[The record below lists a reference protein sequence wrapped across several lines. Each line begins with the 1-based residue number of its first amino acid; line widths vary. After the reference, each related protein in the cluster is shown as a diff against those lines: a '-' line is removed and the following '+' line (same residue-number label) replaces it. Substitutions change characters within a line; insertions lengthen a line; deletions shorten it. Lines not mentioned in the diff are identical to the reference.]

1 MTRTV
6 VWSRDALD
14 DLAAQLAYIAAD
26 NLDAAHRVAA
36 RIGDAGAA
44 LGAIPTGRPGRVG
57 GTFEKSV
64 TGLAYVI
71 AYAITVRDDRDEI
84 SILHVI
90 HTARDWPA
98 GTWPKD

>member
-14 DLAAQLAYIAAD
+14 DLVAQLAYIAAD
-26 NLDAAHRVAA
+26 NPDAARRVAA

-71 AYAITVRDDRDEI
+71 AYAITVRGDREEI

-90 HTARDWPA
+90 HTARDWPVEA
-98 GTWPKD
+98 WPGD

>member
-14 DLAAQLAYIAAD
+14 DLTAQLAYIAAD
-26 NLDAAHRVAA
+26 NPDAAHRVAA
-36 RIGDAGAA
+36 RIGDAGGA

-71 AYAITVRDDRDEI
+71 AYAITVRGDREEI

-98 GTWPKD
+98 EAWPED

>member
-1 MTRTV
+1 MTRAV

-14 DLAAQLAYIAAD
+14 DLTAQLTYIRAD
-26 NLDAAHRVAA
+26 NPGAAHRVSA

-44 LGAIPTGRPGRVG
+44 LGAISTGPPGRVG
-57 GTFEKSV
+57 GIFEKSV

-71 AYAITVRDDRDEI
+71 AYAITVRDDREEI